1 MRKIRNP
8 QKEIWCVF
16 LILFFTVL
24 ILVNPESSP
33 AQEKRTL
40 LRMGALPS
48 GSGWYFY
55 ATQIAS
61 VVSRHSPK
69 VEISARETSGTR
81 ENAIRM
87 SKNELEMGMGEAL
100 VSYEC
105 YRGIGRFKDKSIP
118 SHRLLWN
125 SATTYMHWAV
135 AQDSGVKTFEELNGK
150 LFNPSTIGGG
160 GEYIT
165 EKVFQLLGFTPKI
178 YRSKLSDAAEA
189 VKDGR
194 IVGFS
199 YNGTLPTP
207 IFVEVHAFRPLR
219 ILSLREDQVKKVTE
233 TYPFFVRTV
242 IPANTYK
249 GAPEAVTVGLYSN
262 FTANKEVSDDVIYE
276 VVKTFWEHLPEIAK
290 AFPLVAKTKPEETVL
305 NATAPLHKGALKYY
319 REIGLKIPKEA
330 IPPEAQ

>member
-1 MRKIRNP
+1 MRNP
-8 QKEIWCVF
+8 QKEIWFVL

-24 ILVNPESSP
+24 ILMNSQSSQ
-33 AQEKRTL
+33 AQEKKAL

-55 ATQIAS
+55 ATQVAS
-61 VVSRHSPK
+61 VVSRHLPT
-69 VEISARETSGTR
+69 VEISARETTGTR
-81 ENAIRM
+81 ENAIRLG
-87 SKNELEMGMGEAL
+87 KKEMEMAMGEAL

-105 YRGIGRFKDKSIP
+105 YRGVGRFKEPIAN
-118 SHRLLWN
+118 HRLLWN

-135 AQDSGVKTFEELNGK
+135 AQDSGIKTFEGLEGK

-165 EKVFQLLGFTPKI
+165 QKVFDELGFKPKL
-178 YRSKLSDAAEA
+178 YRAKLSDAAEA

-207 IFVEVHAFRPLR
+207 IFVEVHAFRPIR
-219 ILSLREDQVKKVTE
+219 ILSLKEDQVKKVTAK
-233 TYPFFVRTV
+233 YPFFVRTV

-249 GAPEAVTVGLYSN
+249 DVPEAITLGLYSN
-262 FTANKEVSDDVIYE
+262 VVANKEIPDEVIYG
-276 VVKTFWEHLPEIAK
+276 VVKTFWTHLPEIAK
-290 AFPLVAKTKPEETVL
+290 AFPLVSKTKPEETVL
-305 NATAPLHKGALKYY
+305 NATAPVHKGALKYY

>member
-1 MRKIRNP
+1 MP
-8 QKEIWCVF
+8 QKIHRHKRFWVILPMLF
-16 LILFFTVL
+16 LLGSIFLT
-24 ILVNPESSP
+24 PECSV
-33 AQEKRTL
+33 AQEKKTL

-55 ATQIAS
+55 ATQIAT

-69 VEISARETSGTR
+69 VEISARETTGTR

-87 SKNELEMGMGEAL
+87 GKNEMEMGMGEAL
-100 VSYEC
+100 VSYES
-105 YRGIGRFKDKSIP
+105 YRGIGRFKDKPIAN
-118 SHRLLWN
+118 HRLLWN

-135 AQDSGVKTFEELNGK
+135 TKDSGIKTFEELEGK

-165 EKVFQLLGFTPKI
+165 EKVFQVLGFKPKI
-178 YRSKLSDAAEA
+178 YRAKLSDAAEA

-207 IFVEVHAFRPLR
+207 IFVEVHAFRPIRL
-219 ILSLREDQVKKVTE
+219 LSLREDQVKKAIE
-233 TYPFFVRTV
+233 AYPFFVRKV

-249 GAPEAVTVGLYSN
+249 DAPEAVTLGLYSN
-262 FTANKEVSDDVIYE
+262 FTTNKEIPDDVIYE
-276 VVKTFWEHLPEIAK
+276 VVKTFWQHLPEIAK
-290 AFPLVAKTKPEETVL
+290 AFPLVANTKPEETVL
-305 NATAPLHKGALKYY
+305 SATAPLHKGALKYY
-319 REIGLKIPKEA
+319 REIGLKIPQEA